1 VPIVVITRYYSYGAR
16 VKVKVQIIER
26 FATHPETYP
35 NFYFAFVTRSISTSH
50 LGCFPLWFSISLYD
64 FQSRYIL
71 QSAKP
76 PVQYVELIDPG
87 IPRHSGVSFHDRTTQ
102 LRDDDFTMAEESTQP
117 QRGLH
122 RGRGGRRGRYRR
134 GHRQGPRR
142 QESDGEASQPSPAP
156 PTRPAPPAQPAQSGS
171 VIIPSP
177 AIAVPGSGDVVR
189 EAGNQLGRGRGG
201 RGRRGDSRRGTGQ
214 RSIVVSH
221 RGGRRPPPI
230 SGQRGNN
237 TPGLEL
243 RAAASEFV
251 PGQPIQSSR
260 SVV

>member
-1 VPIVVITRYYSYGAR
+1 
-16 VKVKVQIIER
+16 
-26 FATHPETYP
+26 
-35 NFYFAFVTRSISTSH
+35 
-50 LGCFPLWFSISLYD
+50 
-64 FQSRYIL
+64 
-71 QSAKP
+71 
-76 PVQYVELIDPG
+76 
-87 IPRHSGVSFHDRTTQ
+87 
-102 LRDDDFTMAEESTQP
+102 MAEESTQP
-117 QRGLH
+117 QRGSH

-156 PTRPAPPAQPAQSGS
+156 PTQPAQSGS

-230 SGQRGNN
+230 SGQRGNH

-251 PGQPIQSSR
+251 PGRPIQSSR